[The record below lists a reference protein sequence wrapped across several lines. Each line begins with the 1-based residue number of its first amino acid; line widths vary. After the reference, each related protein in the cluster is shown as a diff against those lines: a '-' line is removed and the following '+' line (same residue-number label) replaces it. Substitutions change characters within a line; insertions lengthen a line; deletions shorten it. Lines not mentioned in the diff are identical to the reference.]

1 MRFAEN
7 NRISH
12 RQMYRQMILA
22 LLAPFMLCVFGK
34 GGMNGISAVA
44 GMIFALI
51 LLGFYVIW
59 LIRLTPSF
67 EDPVKSAGAFAG
79 RLIGIFFLI
88 YVLMAGGYL
97 LALLRRLVPVKLITG
112 VSGRWIAFWAI
123 LVCSVGTCKGVQRR
137 GRMAEVSGG
146 LLLGG
151 IMIMMILCVPQA
163 KTEYLMGEIRW
174 EELTV
179 RNVSQSFY
187 GTLCAFSPVALLP
200 FLLGNVE
207 KYGSAGKTVAGGI
220 LTLGGILIGME
231 LLLPAVLGYD
241 RVAAESYPVLPLLAG
256 ADLPGN
262 VLARF
267 DILWMGFL
275 LYSLLFAIGSLL
287 YYGNQ
292 IIGKSHPG
300 TGRFWLPALVFLIS
314 LLEEEGKGILDYF
327 GWCLAHIFVPG
338 ILICQFYMFIR
349 GKGHRRKQRKRAV
362 GVVTGILS
370 VSLFMSGCG
379 AAVEPEKRMYPMALG
394 VDASEEG
401 ICLTYGMPD
410 LSESTGQGK
419 EEEDGGSRVL
429 QISGADFTRIE
440 KMYDQSQEKLLDM
453 GHLQVLVMGRTLV
466 EDGRWRMVLDY
477 LKQEIFV
484 GEDLYV
490 FEAEDAGEILNWH
503 GEDNSS
509 AGEYITGLIRN
520 RMSGGNITAV
530 TLRELCLLYTS
541 DAADE

>member
-12 RQMYRQMILA
+12 RQLYRQMILA

-34 GGMNGISAVA
+34 GGMNGISAVT

-163 KTEYLMGEIRW
+163 KTEYLMGEIWW

-231 LLLPAVLGYD
+231 ILLPAVLGYD

-287 YYGNQ
+287 YYGNH

-300 TGRFWLPALVFLIS
+300 TGRFWLPALVFLITGLFWMVS
-314 LLEEEGKGILDYF
+314 GVYF
-327 GWCLAHIFVPG
+327 RSGNSHLSV
-338 ILICQFYMFIR
+338 LYVY
-349 GKGHRRKQRKRAV
+349 QRKGTPQEAEKKGSWCGDRDF
-362 GVVTGILS
+362 
-370 VSLFMSGCG
+370 VSQSFYERMWCGCG
-379 AAVEPEKRMYPMALG
+379 TG
-394 VDASEEG
+394 EENVSYG
-401 ICLTYGMPD
+401 TWRGCLRRRN
-410 LSESTGQGK
+410 LS
-419 EEEDGGSRVL
+419 
-429 QISGADFTRIE
+429 
-440 KMYDQSQEKLLDM
+440 
-453 GHLQVLVMGRTLV
+453 
-466 EDGRWRMVLDY
+466 Y
-477 LKQEIFV
+477 LW
-484 GEDLYV
+484 
-490 FEAEDAGEILNWH
+490 DAG
-503 GEDNSS
+503 SF
-509 AGEYITGLIRN
+509 
-520 RMSGGNITAV
+520 
-530 TLRELCLLYTS
+530 
-541 DAADE
+541 

>member
-1 MRFAEN
+1 MDC
-7 NRISH
+7 
-12 RQMYRQMILA
+12 ILGGSGMFCRNLQRCTEKRKNGGSIRWSA
-22 LLAPFMLCVFGK
+22 SWRDYDNDDTLCATGK
-34 GGMNGISAVA
+34 NGISH
-44 GMIFALI
+44 G
-51 LLGFYVIW
+51 
-59 LIRLTPSF
+59 RN
-67 EDPVKSAGAFAG
+67 PVG
-79 RLIGIFFLI
+79 
-88 YVLMAGGYL
+88 
-97 LALLRRLVPVKLITG
+97 
-112 VSGRWIAFWAI
+112 
-123 LVCSVGTCKGVQRR
+123 
-137 GRMAEVSGG
+137 
-146 LLLGG
+146 
-151 IMIMMILCVPQA
+151 
-163 KTEYLMGEIRW
+163 
-174 EELTV
+174 
-179 RNVSQSFY
+179 NVSQSFY

-292 IIGKSHPG
+292 IIGKSHSG

-327 GWCLAHIFVPG
+327 GWCLAYIFVPG

-362 GVVTGILS
+362 SVVTGILS

-419 EEEDGGSRVL
+419 EEED
-429 QISGADFTRIE
+429 Q
-440 KMYDQSQEKLLDM
+440 
-453 GHLQVLVMGRTLV
+453 
-466 EDGRWRMVLDY
+466 W
-477 LKQEIFV
+477 
-484 GEDLYV
+484 
-490 FEAEDAGEILNWH
+490 
-503 GEDNSS
+503 
-509 AGEYITGLIRN
+509 
-520 RMSGGNITAV
+520 
-530 TLRELCLLYTS
+530 C
-541 DAADE
+541 

>member
-12 RQMYRQMILA
+12 RQLYRQMILA

-34 GGMNGISAVA
+34 SGMNGISAVA

-67 EDPVKSAGAFAG
+67 EDPVKSAGVFAG

-112 VSGRWIAFWAI
+112 VSGRWIAFWAV

-241 RVAAESYPVLPLLAG
+241 RVAAESYPVLPLLA
-256 ADLPGN
+256 AQT
-262 VLARF
+262 
-267 DILWMGFL
+267 
-275 LYSLLFAIGSLL
+275 S
-287 YYGNQ
+287 
-292 IIGKSHPG
+292 GK
-300 TGRFWLPALVFLIS
+300 
-314 LLEEEGKGILDYF
+314 
-327 GWCLAHIFVPG
+327 C
-338 ILICQFYMFIR
+338 
-349 GKGHRRKQRKRAV
+349 
-362 GVVTGILS
+362 
-370 VSLFMSGCG
+370 
-379 AAVEPEKRMYPMALG
+379 
-394 VDASEEG
+394 
-401 ICLTYGMPD
+401 
-410 LSESTGQGK
+410 TGQ
-419 EEEDGGSRVL
+419 
-429 QISGADFTRIE
+429 I
-440 KMYDQSQEKLLDM
+440 
-453 GHLQVLVMGRTLV
+453 
-466 EDGRWRMVLDY
+466 
-477 LKQEIFV
+477 
-484 GEDLYV
+484 
-490 FEAEDAGEILNWH
+490 
-503 GEDNSS
+503 
-509 AGEYITGLIRN
+509 
-520 RMSGGNITAV
+520 
-530 TLRELCLLYTS
+530 
-541 DAADE
+541 

>member
-12 RQMYRQMILA
+12 RQLYRQMILA

-112 VSGRWIAFWAI
+112 VSGRWIAFWAV

-163 KTEYLMGEIRW
+163 KTEYLMGGIRW

-275 LYSLLFAIGSLL
+275 LYSLLFAIGS
-287 YYGNQ
+287 
-292 IIGKSHPG
+292 GKPQVCRSS
-300 TGRFWLPALVFLIS
+300 FLI
-314 LLEEEGKGILDYF
+314 LVNGYIQYFVIKILEEEGKGILDYF
-327 GWCLAHIFVPG
+327 GWCLAYIFVPG

-453 GHLQVLVMGRTLV
+453 GHLQL
-466 EDGRWRMVLDY
+466 LDIIERDR
-477 LKQEIFV
+477 KE
-484 GEDLYV
+484 
-490 FEAEDAGEILNWH
+490 
-503 GEDNSS
+503 
-509 AGEYITGLIRN
+509 
-520 RMSGGNITAV
+520 
-530 TLRELCLLYTS
+530 
-541 DAADE
+541 

>member
-1 MRFAEN
+1 M
-7 NRISH
+7 
-12 RQMYRQMILA
+12 
-22 LLAPFMLCVFGK
+22 
-34 GGMNGISAVA
+34 
-44 GMIFALI
+44 
-51 LLGFYVIW
+51 
-59 LIRLTPSF
+59 
-67 EDPVKSAGAFAG
+67 
-79 RLIGIFFLI
+79 
-88 YVLMAGGYL
+88 
-97 LALLRRLVPVKLITG
+97 
-112 VSGRWIAFWAI
+112 
-123 LVCSVGTCKGVQRR
+123 
-137 GRMAEVSGG
+137 
-146 LLLGG
+146 
-151 IMIMMILCVPQA
+151 
-163 KTEYLMGEIRW
+163 
-174 EELTV
+174 
-179 RNVSQSFY
+179 
-187 GTLCAFSPVALLP
+187 
-200 FLLGNVE
+200 
-207 KYGSAGKTVAGGI
+207 
-220 LTLGGILIGME
+220 
-231 LLLPAVLGYD
+231 
-241 RVAAESYPVLPLLAG
+241 LAG

-287 YYGNQ
+287 YYGNH

-327 GWCLAHIFVPG
+327 GWCLAYIFVPG

-530 TLRELCLLYTS
+530 TLRELFYEKYKEDKILRLPIVKIRNGS
-541 DAADE
+541 LEVEV

>member
-12 RQMYRQMILA
+12 RQLYRQMILA

-112 VSGRWIAFWAI
+112 VSGRWIAFWAV

-146 LLLGG
+146 LL
-151 IMIMMILCVPQA
+151 
-163 KTEYLMGEIRW
+163 
-174 EELTV
+174 
-179 RNVSQSFY
+179 
-187 GTLCAFSPVALLP
+187 
-200 FLLGNVE
+200 
-207 KYGSAGKTVAGGI
+207 
-220 LTLGGILIGME
+220 LGGILIGME

-300 TGRFWLPALVFLIS
+300 RGRFWLPALVFLIS

-379 AAVEPEKRMYPMALG
+379 VAVEPEKRMYPMALG

-530 TLRELCLLYTS
+530 TLRELFYEKYKEDKILRLPIVKIRNGS
-541 DAADE
+541 LEVEV